1 MTASRLT
8 NLSAGPLLLLAALL
22 GSVPAEAEGQNPP
35 PRRPEPPD
43 TGTLVFEREV
53 FVYPAYARRDP
64 FRPLLRGLESGPR
77 FEEVTLTGILYS
89 PNPALALAVFAPR
102 AQGGGGRE
110 GRGGVAQRTYRL
122 RKGDTLGN
130 FRILEIHP
138 NRVVVEVDEFGLKEQ
153 RIMELRRPGQGG
165 LE

>member
-1 MTASRLT
+1 MTANTARHL
-8 NLSAGPLLLLAALL
+8 GGGGLLLLAAVW
-22 GSVPAEAEGQNPP
+22 GSMPEGAQAQNPP
-35 PRRPEPPD
+35 PPRTQPPD

-53 FVYPAYARRDP
+53 FVYPSYARRDP
-64 FRPLLRGLESGPR
+64 FRPLLRGLDSGPR

-89 PNPALALAVFAPR
+89 PNPSMAIAVLAPR
-102 AQGGGGRE
+102 RQE
-110 GRGGVAQRTYRL
+110 GVEAGQRGTGQRAFRL

-130 FRILEIHP
+130 FRILEIRP